1 MYRQKIKTMK
11 TNGKIEHGSGLH
23 TTQYEKGILKDS
35 KEQSMGRW
43 QAQALFLT
51 HSICGMATLR
61 TNWNIRYSCS

>member
-1 MYRQKIKTMK
+1 MK

-43 QAQALFLT
+43 QAQALFLLT
-51 HSICGMATLR
+51 TYVAWQLYEPTGT
-61 TNWNIRYSCS
+61 